1 VIGTARDRD
10 IGSQAW
16 RKHEDFCRSH
26 AMASDF
32 PSRYHQEHWSEGE
45 FFCGPDFFIDPNFP
59 TPFSTEEIVMIY
71 AHGCRPR
78 LAATK
83 AFTLVELLVVIAI
96 IGVLIGLLLPAVQAA
111 REAAR
116 RSSCSNKLRQLALA
130 THSFESSKGKMPPGG
145 TVFNPPPAG
154 TGSGPS
160 TLDCNLMNGNENY
173 QVGPSWTVWLLPFM
187 EGQALADAFTMDRPF
202 SARWTTRN
210 GSYTAANAAH
220 QFIPNNQF
228 QCPSDPNS
236 TPASYNTNYHAC
248 MGGGGGA
255 AGECIN
261 WVRHFFRNGIFYANS
276 ATRLKDITDG
286 TSKVFLLG
294 ETKYA
299 RHKDGDANSS
309 LSWASGIN
317 VGVAAE
323 PSGMA
328 AAMDGINSS
337 THNPA
342 RSVDYGVFTRAFGSN
357 HPGGCHFSM
366 ADASTRFISQ
376 NIQLDVYR
384 LLGQRASGEVKAF
397 DD

>member
-1 VIGTARDRD
+1 MTQSRGR
-10 IGSQAW
+10 SQ
-16 RKHEDFCRSH
+16 
-26 AMASDF
+26 
-32 PSRYHQEHWSEGE
+32 
-45 FFCGPDFFIDPNFP
+45 
-59 TPFSTEEIVMIY
+59 
-71 AHGCRPR
+71 R

-154 TGSGPS
+154 TGTAPS
-160 TLDCNLMNGNENY
+160 TLDCNLTNGILQN
-173 QVGPSWTVWLLPFM
+173 QIGPSWTVWLLPFM

-202 SARWTTRN
+202 TARWNNRN
-210 GSYTAANAAH
+210 GSHIAANAVH

-236 TPASYNTNYHAC
+236 TAASYNTNYHAC
-248 MGGGGGA
+248 MGGGA
-255 AGECIN
+255 AGECTN
-261 WVRHFFRNGIFYANS
+261 TLGRHFFRNGIFYDNS
-276 ATRLKDITDG
+276 GTRLKDITDG

-299 RHKDGDANSS
+299 RHKDGNADAS
-309 LSWASGIN
+309 LSWASGIH
-317 VGVAAE
+317 VGAGAE
-323 PSGMA
+323 PSGMT

-342 RSVDYGVFTRAFGSN
+342 VSIDWGVFTRAFGSN

-366 ADASTRFISQ
+366 ADASTRFMNQ
-376 NIQLDVYR
+376 NILLDVYR
-384 LLGQRASGEVKAF
+384 FLGQRASGEVKAF
-397 DD
+397 ND